1 MTLQETAVPAAEID
15 ITTFDPRDPQMRADP
30 YPVYRA
36 LREQDPMHWI
46 PAAKMWVATSYQDVM
61 AICSDDET
69 FHHRYEYREVLRS
82 GEKVRD
88 QPYFNSIRRMVFM
101 MDGANHQ
108 RIRPLFAK
116 WFYNPTKIRE
126 LGVVIQRIATEL
138 MDGLAE
144 RAEFDVVRDYA
155 YQLPLRVIGELFGV
169 PLADHAKIAHSI
181 EAITPLAEGS
191 VPKTAEVL
199 AIGNGAVTHLTEYF
213 RALVNER
220 RQSLG
225 DDLLSSMILAA
236 EAGGFIDDEELIANV
251 MLIYFAGHDTTTAS
265 TSLSVL
271 ALHRNPQQLEKLK
284 ADPKLMQRAV
294 DELIRYEPPGQGI
307 GRIPV
312 KDVTVGNKHIES
324 GTVILCY
331 LAAANRD
338 PLVFD
343 DPDKLILDRPP
354 RKILSF
360 AAGAHTCLGNLLARK
375 ELAIALS
382 TLFAR
387 RPKMRLETT
396 DPPVAWFKP
405 FPVSRGLRT
414 LKAYG

>member
-1 MTLQETAVPAAEID
+1 MAPANRSVSAID
-15 ITTFDPRDPQMRADP
+15 INAFDPRDPQMRADP

-46 PAAKMWVATSYQDVM
+46 PAAKMWVATSYRDVM

-69 FHHRYEYREVLRS
+69 FHHRYEYREVLRF

-88 QPYFNSIRRMVFM
+88 QAYFNSIRRMVFM
-101 MDGANHQ
+101 MDGADHQ

-126 LGVVIQRIATEL
+126 LGVVIQRIADEL
-138 MDGLAE
+138 LNGLSE
-144 RAEFDVVRDYA
+144 QVEFDIVRDYA

-169 PLADHAKIAHSI
+169 PLADHARIAHSI

-191 VPKTAEVL
+191 VPKTDEVL
-199 AIGNGAVTHLTEYF
+199 AVGNAAVSHLTEYF
-213 RALVNER
+213 RALVTER
-220 RQSLG
+220 RRSMG
-225 DDLLSSMILAA
+225 EDLLSSMIVAA
-236 EAGGFIDDEELIANV
+236 EQGGFVDDEELIANV

-271 ALHRNPQQLEKLK
+271 ALHRNPEQLVKLK
-284 ADPKLMQRAV
+284 ADPRLMQRAV
-294 DELIRYEPPGQGI
+294 DELFRYEPPGQGI

-312 KDVTVGNKHIES
+312 RDVTIGNKRIES

-338 PLVFD
+338 PSVFD

-387 RPKMRLETT
+387 RPKMELETI
-396 DPPVAWFKP
+396 DPPEQWFKP
-405 FPVSRGLRT
+405 FPVSRGLRM
-414 LKAYG
+414 LKAHG